1 MLYRLLLNILYSSI
15 EHLEGAIQICM
26 LVFVQF
32 SFLQKKSIK
41 KLIMNA
47 SNEHFKNYTYLT
59 SNIPTLIN
67 Q

>member
-15 EHLEGAIQICM
+15 EHLEGAIQIRM

-32 SFLQKKSIK
+32 STKEKHKKI
-41 KLIMNA
+41 IMNA
-47 SNEHFKNYTYLT
+47 SNKHFKNYTYLT